1 MHTPKTPASITV
13 RASGITAVY
22 QGDGQWTVQSRRL
35 GRKLMTHP
43 ELLGLLPDNTRPR
56 RGKAKAR

>member
-1 MHTPKTPASITV
+1 MHTPNTPASITV
-13 RASGITAVY
+13 RASGMTAVY
-22 QGDGQWTVQSRRL
+22 QGNGQWTIQSRRL
-35 GRKLMTHP
+35 GRTVKSHA